1 MTKKNTKKAL
11 LLSVLSLVVCFSML
25 VGTTFAWFTD
35 SVTSANNVIASGN
48 LDIELEYWDG
58 DSWENVQGADKIFN
72 PEAHW
77 EPGYADVVYFKISN
91 KGSLA
96 LQYSFVMNVV
106 KPGEGQNVNG
116 EKFKLADYLQYSIIE
131 GAEEDQFGADR
142 AAAIAAATAAGQVP
156 RKVSDNTAERAT
168 NEKMLPNTEEYFA
181 VVVWMPETVGN
192 EANHKPGTPAPKVEL
207 TFNLIATQTPYE
219 EDAFG
224 DDYDDNLSLDW
235 YAVGVA
241 YFNSASD
248 VAAEAVA
255 INGAGYNVASAVIDK
270 DSLAANVDKATLRV
284 NKSDYVGNFTVT
296 AGYTAEAYDLTL
308 EGIKADNTIMIKT
321 GIKIAGGLDPA
332 TVKVYHYD
340 EELACEYNYETG
352 WVTFE
357 TATFSPFTV
366 VYDANSEYVAPEIP
380 EAPENQ
386 LPEGFPQANVS
397 EYTPTEPIEWGNYGQ
412 WSPTEGV
419 EANLDAIYK
428 FACIETPEEA
438 DLNKFAD
445 WHCDFYVKLDKDL
458 GENEI
463 FLGGN
468 YGSFG
473 WVGFHNGDLTL
484 EANTEL
490 GLLESVTTNPWT
502 YAEVAEFVGE
512 FICGVGNVGNSLEGA
527 TFTVMLRL
535 TNPEN
540 SNEFYNVA
548 TITYTWAGNT
558 ASN

>member
-48 LDIELEYWDG
+48 LDVALEYWDG

-106 KPGEGQNVNG
+106 KPGRATNVDG
-116 EKFKLADYLQYSIIE
+116 KEFLLADYLQYSIVE

-207 TFNLIATQTPYE
+207 TFNVIATQTPYE

-224 DDYDDNLSLDW
+224 DDYDDDLSLDW
-235 YAVGVA
+235 YAVGIA

-270 DSLAANVDKATLRV
+270 DSLAAGVDKATFRV
-284 NKSDYVGNFTVT
+284 EKTEYEGNFTVG
-296 AGYTAEAYDLTL
+296 AGLTSFTYD
-308 EGIKADNTIMIKT
+308 ITIDGLKENNDVDV
-321 GIKIAGGLDPA
+321 KVEVKLPANLDPT
-332 TVKVYHYD
+332 TVVVYHED
-340 EELACEYNYETG
+340 TLIPSNYTPEDG
-352 WVTFE
+352 YVTFE
-357 TATFSPFTV
+357 TTSFSPFTF
-366 VYDANSEYVAPEIP
+366 VYDANSTYVPEDP
-380 EAPENQ
+380 NE
-386 LPEGFPQANVS
+386 LPKASVS

-412 WSPTEGV
+412 WSPTAGL
-419 EANLDAIYK
+419 EAELDAIYQ
-428 FACIETPEEA
+428 FSCTETFEEA
-438 DLNKFAD
+438 EESPYAN
-445 WHCDFYVKLDKDL
+445 WNCDFYVKLDKDL

-484 EANTEL
+484 EANTEIPLL
-490 GLLESVTTNPWT
+490 GSVTSNPWT
-502 YAEVAEFVGE
+502 YLDVVQNVET
-512 FICGVGNVGNSLEGA
+512 FICGVGNVDNSLEGA

-535 TNPEN
+535 TNPEDET
-540 SNEFYNVA
+540 EFYNVA